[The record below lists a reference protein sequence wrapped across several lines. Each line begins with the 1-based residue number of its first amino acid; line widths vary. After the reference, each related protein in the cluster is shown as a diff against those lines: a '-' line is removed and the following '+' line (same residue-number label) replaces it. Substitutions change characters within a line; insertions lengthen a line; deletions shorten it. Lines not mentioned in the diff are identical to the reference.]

1 MCIIAIKD
9 KGINLPEES
18 ILETMFKHNSDGAGF
33 MYAKDGQVHIKKG
46 FMTYK
51 AFKKAIDKIEDIKD
65 MPLVM
70 HFRIA
75 TSGGIDCGACHPF
88 PISNKRKTL
97 RKTDFV
103 TDIGVVHNGVIPIS
117 APDNMSD
124 TMQYISKKLYFYQ
137 KIQPNFYNQRTF
149 MKRIEKEIKSKMV
162 FLTGSGEIY
171 RIGDFIEDKGII
183 YSNHSY
189 ESYTV
194 FPLPYRYSWEG
205 YEGLYR
211 DYCPSMMLCPVDGYL
226 QDEGG
231 NLIDCCDGLFLIDKY
246 NRVYEYDFDF
256 CIAEPIPARAF
267 SYEGL
272 PFRYDETV
280 AMYCDV
286 DA

>member
-9 KGINLPEES
+9 KGINLPDET

-51 AFKKAIDKIEDIKD
+51 AFKKAIDKIENVKDI
-65 MPLVM
+65 PLVM

-103 TDIGVVHNGVIPIS
+103 TDIGIVHNGVIPIA

-124 TMQYISKKLYFYQ
+124 TMQYIAKKLFYYQ
-137 KIQPNFYNQRTF
+137 KVQPNFYKQKSF
-149 MKRIEKEIKSKMV
+149 MKRIENEIKSKMV
-162 FLTGSGEIY
+162 FLTGNGDIY
-171 RIGDFIEDKGII
+171 KIGDFVEEDGMI

-189 ESYTV
+189 QSYTL
-194 FPLPYRYSWEG
+194 LPYHYHYCWDDDMLKDYYS
-205 YEGLYR
+205 
-211 DYCPSMMLCPVDGYL
+211 SAMLCPIDGYL
-226 QDEGG
+226 QDEFG
-231 NLIDCCDGLFLIDKY
+231 NLVDCCDGLFLIDKY
-246 NRVYEYDFDF
+246 NQVYEYDFDF
-256 CIAEPIPARAF
+256 GLAEPISANAF

-272 PFRYDETV
+272 PYRYNEEI

-286 DA
+286 DV

>member
-9 KGINLPEES
+9 KGINLPKDE

-51 AFKKAIDKIEDIKD
+51 AFKKAIDKIEGIKD
-65 MPLVM
+65 IPLVM

-75 TSGGIDCGACHPF
+75 TSGGIDFGACHPF

-97 RKTDFV
+97 RKTDFA
-103 TDIGVVHNGVIPIS
+103 TDIGIVHNGVIPIS

-124 TMQYISKKLYFYQ
+124 TMQYIAKKLYYYQ
-137 KIQPNFYNQRTF
+137 KVQRNFYKQKSY
-149 MKRIEKEIKSKMV
+149 MKRIENEIKSKMV
-162 FLTGSGEIY
+162 FLTGNGEIY
-171 RIGDFIEDKGII
+171 KIGDFVEEDGMI

-189 ESYTV
+189 QRYT
-194 FPLPYRYSWEG
+194 FLPYHYHYSWDS
-205 YEGLYR
+205 YA
-211 DYCPSMMLCPVDGYL
+211 DYYSSAMLCPIDGYI
-226 QDEGG
+226 QDECG
-231 NLIDCCDGLFLIDKY
+231 NLVDCIDGLFLIDKH
-246 NRVYEYDFDF
+246 NQVYEYDFDF
-256 CIAEPIPARAF
+256 GLAEPIPASAF

-272 PFRYDETV
+272 PYRYDEKL

-286 DA
+286 DV